1 MTTGSR
7 AAGAPG
13 WSALDLAEGFHLAC
27 ALSALDRSGIL
38 TSLAGPIDAGTLAD
52 KHEVDPG
59 MLEAALQL
67 LAARTDLVVRKGGKY
82 RTTRKY
88 DVYARFLI
96 RQYLGAY
103 GATAVALH
111 RSLRAPSLAPNL
123 IDRREHSKAFGEAAA
138 LSSNLLADLIVQLRL
153 NHVLDLGCGTGIM
166 LRDLATRAAGFVG
179 WGLDINPS
187 MCAAARKHTAD
198 AGRIRIFRGDCRDL
212 ERAIPAPISA
222 QVGTIT
228 ASNLANEF
236 FADGITAAVAW
247 LSDLKACFPAR
258 TMLIADY
265 YGCLGTRREP
275 WPQHLALHDF
285 VQVISG
291 QGVPP
296 TSLNGWKKVYRAARC
311 TLIHAF
317 EDRDAALFVHILRL

>member
-7 AAGAPG
+7 AAGAPN
-13 WSALDLAEGFHLAC
+13 WSTLDLAEGFHLAC
-27 ALSALDRSGIL
+27 ALLAIDRSGIL
-38 TSLAGPIDAGTLAD
+38 ASLNRFVDAGTLAD
-52 KHEVDPG
+52 KHEVDRG

-67 LAARTDLVVRKGGKY
+67 LAARTNLVVRKGRKY
-82 RTTRKY
+82 RTTGKH
-88 DVYARFLI
+88 DVYERFVL

-138 LSSNLLADLIVQLRL
+138 LSSSMLADLIVQLAL

-166 LRDLATRAAGFVG
+166 LFDLFTRVPGFIG
-179 WGLDINPS
+179 WGVDINPS
-187 MCAAARKHTAD
+187 MCAAARKHTAG
-198 AGRIRIFRGDCRDL
+198 ARHISIFRGDCRDL
-212 ERAIPAPISA
+212 ERAIPAPLVA
-222 QVGTIT
+222 QVRTIT

-236 FADGITAAVAW
+236 FANGTTTAVAW
-247 LSDLKACFPAR
+247 LSDLKARFPGR
-258 TMLIADY
+258 TLLIADY
-265 YGCLGTRREP
+265 YGSLGTRREP
-275 WPQHLALHDF
+275 WSQHLALHDF

-296 TSLNGWKKVYRAARC
+296 TNLNGWKKIYRAARC
-311 TLIHAF
+311 ILIHAF
-317 EDRDAALFVHILRL
+317 EDRNATLFVHILKL